1 MALATPVDREFK
13 TNPAGYIRDHVVLA
27 NYREGLRALVNPETG
42 QAFTEEEIARATR
55 SPGRW
60 YVEAQAIDDYG
71 QQQQRNALYLADQVR
86 FDRATGKWLFDYH
99 GKTWDV
105 TPLPASG
112 SSGPV
117 RVPGTAGTIVLG
129 STTIGDPNAY
139 TARDPAGNLY
149 QVFGTTTIPA
159 SGEALVTLAAVGT
172 GSATNIKDGTVLTWS
187 TRDPNMKATAV
198 VDGDFLGGTDDETSE
213 EFASRL
219 GAIIRYRPGAGND
232 PQVRAWGRES
242 SNAVEDAFVYPCAL
256 HAGSQVVAITQ
267 KRGKGVGPLARIPS
281 ASTIQAARAYL
292 TPPTSPVQPTGPFV
306 IVPPAKS
313 DPVNLTMR
321 LGLERA
327 SAGGWRDSQPFPSY
341 HATPP
346 QVVAVGGGV
355 FTFAFTASGDATLPG
370 QVAGATVVAPNCPR
384 LMLWNV
390 ATSSWE
396 ELVVQQIVHSLAP
409 LQFNVTLVSSPTF
422 DILVGQY
429 VSPATRRKKIIAQA
443 LQDHFDELGPGDF
456 FDTDNDSRGARCQRF
471 PSYLDE
477 RPIDTGAEVVT
488 DVLAALGGTSR
499 NGTLGYIS
507 KTSPSFNPAFQLG
520 PNMLTLGNVGIY
532 DL

>member
-1 MALATPVDREFK
+1 MPLATPVDREFK
-13 TNPAGYIRDHVVLA
+13 LMTAGFVRNNVILA
-27 NYREGLRALVNPETG
+27 NFREGLRALVNPETG
-42 QAFTEEEIARATR
+42 QKFTEEEIARATR
-55 SPGRW
+55 PGTRW

-105 TPLPASG
+105 TPLKASG
-112 SSGPV
+112 SSGAV
-117 RVPGTAGTIVLG
+117 RAKGVAGTIVLG
-129 STTIGDPNAY
+129 STTIGDPSAY

-149 QVFGTTTIPA
+149 QVFGTATIP
-159 SGEALVTLAAVGT
+159 SGGEVLVTLASIST
-172 GSATNIKDGTVLTWS
+172 GSATNIPDDTVLTWANK
-187 TRDPNMKATAV
+187 DPNMQPTAV
-198 VDGDFLGGTDDETSE
+198 VDDDFRGGTDDETEE
-213 EFASRL
+213 EFADRL

-242 SNAVEDAFVYPCAL
+242 SNAVEDAFVYATAL

-267 KRGKGVGPLARIPS
+267 KRKKAIGPLARIPS
-281 ASTIQAARAYL
+281 AATIFAARAYL

-306 IVPPAKS
+306 IVTPAKS
-313 DPVNLTMR
+313 DPVSLTMR

-327 SAGGWRDSQPFPSY
+327 SNSGWRDSQPFPAY
-341 HATPP
+341 HANPATIISVTD
-346 QVVAVGGGV
+346 QLHFNMVSYA
-355 FTFAFTASGDATLPG
+355 DAALPG
-370 QVAGATVVAPNCPR
+370 LTYPSSASAPNCPH
-384 LMLWNV
+384 LMVWNL
-390 ATSSWE
+390 AKSAWE
-396 ELVVQQIVHSLAP
+396 ELVLTSVTQSAPNLFSIVLSVA
-409 LQFNVTLVSSPTF
+409 PTF
-422 DILVGQY
+422 ALANGMY
-429 VSPATRRKKIIAQA
+429 VSPATKRAGIVAQA
-443 LQDHFDELGPGDF
+443 VQDHFDALGPGDF

-499 NGTLGYIS
+499 NGVLGYIS
-507 KTSPSFNPAFQLG
+507 KTTPSFNAAVQLG